1 MKSSPD
7 PQELYRIAESQAG
20 YFTARQ
26 ARAAGFS
33 FALLNYHL
41 KQGRFLRVR
50 RGVYRLA
57 QFPEMPHADL
67 FIAWLSAGEQAV
79 LSHESALALYG
90 LTDLLP
96 AEIHLT
102 VPRTASRRLPGVR
115 FHTAR
120 LQAEEI
126 TRRQGLPVTTPA
138 RTIVDLI
145 RSGMAEEWVRQAI
158 HQALARGMLNETM
171 LREEAA
177 RRGGQVAQMILSA
190 LEQSH
195 NPVLSGQ
202 AQGEWNPV
210 HWQWE

>member
-1 MKSSPD
+1 
-7 PQELYRIAESQAG
+7 
-20 YFTARQ
+20 
-26 ARAAGFS
+26 
-33 FALLNYHL
+33 
-41 KQGRFLRVR
+41 
-50 RGVYRLA
+50 
-57 QFPEMPHADL
+57 MPHADL

-102 VPRTASRRLPGVR
+102 VPRTASRRLPSVR

-120 LQAEEI
+120 LHAEEI

-145 RSGMAEEWVRQAI
+145 RSGVAEEWVRPAI
-158 HQALARGMLNETM
+158 HQALARGMLNETR

-177 RRGGQVAQMILSA
+177 RRGGYVAKMILSA
-190 LEQSH
+190 LEQFPD
-195 NPVLSGQ
+195 PVLS
-202 AQGEWNPV
+202 
-210 HWQWE
+210 

>member
-1 MKSSPD
+1 MRSSSD

-20 YFTARQ
+20 YFTTRQ

-33 FALLNYHL
+33 SALLNYHL
-41 KQGRFLRVR
+41 KGGRFLRIR

-57 QFPEMPHADL
+57 QFPEMPHVDL
-67 FIAWLSAGEQAV
+67 FVVWLSAGERAV

-102 VPRTASRRLPGVR
+102 VPRTGSRRLPGVR

-120 LQAEEI
+120 LRPEEV
-126 TRRQGLPVTTPA
+126 TWRQGLPVTTPA

-145 RSGMAEEWVRQAI
+145 RSGVAEEWIRQAI

-177 RRGGQVAQMILSA
+177 RHGGHVAEMILSA
-190 LEQSH
+190 LEESRA
-195 NPVLSGQ
+195 V
-202 AQGEWNPV
+202 
-210 HWQWE
+210 

>member
-1 MKSSPD
+1 MV
-7 PQELYRIAESQAG
+7 QTRLYPIAESQGG
-20 YFTARQ
+20 YFSARQ
-26 ARAAGFS
+26 ARAAGIS
-33 FALLNYHL
+33 KAVLSHHL
-41 KQGRFLRVR
+41 KSGKLQRVR

-67 FIAWLSAGEQAV
+67 FIAWLSAGEKAV
-79 LSHESALALYG
+79 LFHESALTLYG

-138 RTIVDLI
+138 RTIVDMI
-145 RSGMAEEWVRQAI
+145 RSGVAQEWVTQAI
-158 HQALARGMLNETM
+158 HQALARGMLSETT
-171 LREEAA
+171 LREEAD
-177 RRGGQVAQMILSA
+177 RRGGYVAEIILSA
-190 LEQSH
+190 LEKFH
-195 NPVLSGQ
+195 AL
-202 AQGEWNPV
+202 
-210 HWQWE
+210 

>member
-1 MKSSPD
+1 MV
-7 PQELYRIAESQAG
+7 QTRLYPIAESQGG
-20 YFTARQ
+20 YFSARQ
-26 ARAAGFS
+26 ARAAGIS
-33 FALLNYHL
+33 KAVLSHHL
-41 KQGRFLRVR
+41 KSGKLQRVR

-67 FIAWLSAGEQAV
+67 FIAWLSAGEKAV
-79 LSHESALALYG
+79 LFHESALTLYG

-138 RTIVDLI
+138 RTIVDMI
-145 RSGMAEEWVRQAI
+145 RSGVAQEWVTQAI
-158 HQALARGMLNETM
+158 HQALARGMLSETT
-171 LREEAA
+171 LREEAD
-177 RRGGQVAQMILSA
+177 RRGGYIAEIILSA
-190 LEQSH
+190 VERFHAL
-195 NPVLSGQ
+195 
-202 AQGEWNPV
+202 
-210 HWQWE
+210 

>member
-171 LREEAA
+171 LRKEAA

-190 LEQSH
+190 LEQFH
-195 NPVLSGQ
+195 AL
-202 AQGEWNPV
+202 
-210 HWQWE
+210 

>member
-26 ARAAGFS
+26 AHAAGFS

-67 FIAWLSAGEQAV
+67 FVAWLAAGEKAV

-102 VPRTASRRLPGVR
+102 VPRTASRRLPGIR

-120 LQAEEI
+120 LHAEEI

-177 RRGGQVAQMILSA
+177 RRGGYVAQMILSPLEKFHA
-190 LEQSH
+190 L
-195 NPVLSGQ
+195 
-202 AQGEWNPV
+202 
-210 HWQWE
+210 

>member
-7 PQELYRIAESQAG
+7 PQALYRIAESQAG

-67 FIAWLSAGEQAV
+67 FVAWLAAGEKAV

-96 AEIHLT
+96 VEIHLT

-158 HQALARGMLNETM
+158 HQALTRGMLNETM

-177 RRGGQVAQMILSA
+177 RRGGYVAQMILSA
-190 LEQSH
+190 LEKFH
-195 NPVLSGQ
+195 AL
-202 AQGEWNPV
+202 
-210 HWQWE
+210 